1 MRILQS
7 MFLQSMLGALVNAP
21 NRISALALRQ
31 IGGFDDDA
39 ESLVDAVLSATG
51 EVSSLVYAATLLDR
65 IEAMADDELLALLAH
80 IAGKHDLDADAL
92 AAAAKRYADAPDAP
106 GLAAIAGF
114 AEPRWVELFR
124 RLNAT
129 AGGTVRLVRL
139 RERLLRLGQNDTGQN
154 DTGQNDTGRDD
165 TAAARLDGGLKS
177 LLRMWFNPGFLILQ
191 PIDWSTP
198 ANILEKI
205 IAYEAV
211 HAISSW
217 DDLRARLA
225 PEDRRCFAFFHP
237 SMPEEPLIF
246 VEVALTR
253 DIPRAIDPVL
263 RIDRAALPAHEAS
276 TAVFYSISNCQ
287 AGLAGIS
294 FGNFLIKRV
303 AQELKQ
309 QFPDLK
315 RFVTLS
321 PVPGLMRWLR
331 TANPD
336 LAAAFDAADAG
347 FWDERA
353 KGREKPFLAAA
364 LRYFTSSDRA
374 DGWPNDPV
382 ARFHLGN
389 GAILEQMNY
398 GADRSAKGMAQ
409 SGGLMVNYLYDLKVV
424 EANHEAFHDSK
435 AVPLSTSLKQ
445 LQRSL

>member
-7 MFLQSMLGALVNAP
+7 MLTALVNAP
-21 NRISALALRQ
+21 VRMAALGWRQ
-31 IGGFDDDA
+31 PAGIDSDPEA
-39 ESLVDAVLSATG
+39 AVDAVLSATG
-51 EVSSLVYAATLLDR
+51 EVSSLVYARSLLTQL
-65 IEAMADDELLALLAH
+65 EAMEDSELGALMTHVA
-80 IAGKHDLDADAL
+80 IRFDLDGNQLAR
-92 AAAAKRYADAPDAP
+92 AAAAYAADPDATK
-106 GLAAIAGF
+106 LAGIASIS
-114 AEPRWVELFR
+114 EPRWMELFR

-129 AGGTVRLVRL
+129 DGGTVRLVRL
-139 RERLLRLGQNDTGQN
+139 RERMLRLKKASPD
-154 DTGQNDTGRDD
+154 
-165 TAAARLDGGLKS
+165 AARLDSGLKS

-246 VEVALTR
+246 VEVALTEDMPR
-253 DIPRAIDPVL
+253 DIDTVLAID
-263 RIDRAALPAHEAS
+263 REALPAESAS

-309 QFPDLK
+309 EFPDLK

-321 PVPGLMRWLR
+321 PVPGMMRWLR
-331 TANPD
+331 TDNPD
-336 LAAAFDAADAG
+336 LAAAFDSADAG
-347 FWDERA
+347 FWDEDAARHEA
-353 KGREKPFLAAA
+353 AFLAAA
-364 LRYFTSSDRA
+364 IRYFTEPDRE

-389 GAILEQMNY
+389 GAILEQLNF
-398 GADRSAKGMAQ
+398 GADRSAKGMKQA
-409 SGGLMVNYLYDLKVV
+409 GGLMVNYLYDLDVV
-424 EANHEAFHDSK
+424 EANHETFHETR
-435 AVPLSTSLKQ
+435 AVPLSPALRRLTP
-445 LQRSL
+445 R

>member
-7 MFLQSMLGALVNAP
+7 MLTALVNAP
-21 NRISALALRQ
+21 VRMAARGWRQ
-31 IGGFDDDA
+31 PAGIDNDPEA
-39 ESLVDAVLSATG
+39 AVDAVLSATG
-51 EVSSLVYAATLLDR
+51 EVSSLVYARSLLTQL
-65 IEAMADDELLALLAH
+65 EAMDDSALGTLMTHVATRF
-80 IAGKHDLDADAL
+80 DLDGNRLAR
-92 AAAAKRYADAPDAP
+92 AAAAYATDPDAVK
-106 GLAAIAGF
+106 LAGITEI
-114 AEPRWVELFR
+114 AEPRWMELFR

-129 AGGTVRLVRL
+129 DGGTVRLVRL
-139 RERLLRLGQNDTGQN
+139 RERMLRLKQTSPD
-154 DTGQNDTGRDD
+154 
-165 TAAARLDGGLKS
+165 AARLDSGLKS

-237 SMPEEPLIF
+237 CMPEEPLIF
-246 VEVALTR
+246 VEVALTEEMPR
-253 DIPRAIDPVL
+253 DIDTVL
-263 RIDRAALPAHEAS
+263 EIDRDTLPPESAS

-287 AGLAGIS
+287 DGLAGIS

-309 QFPDLK
+309 EFPDLK

-331 TANPD
+331 IKNPD
-336 LAAAFDAADAG
+336 LASMFDSADAEFWNADAAQHEA
-347 FWDERA
+347 A
-353 KGREKPFLAAA
+353 FLAAA
-364 LRYFTSSDRA
+364 IRYFTEPERE
-374 DGWPNDPV
+374 DGWPTDPV

-389 GAILEQMNY
+389 GAILEQVNF
-398 GADRSAKGMAQ
+398 GADRSPKGMRHA
-409 SGGLMVNYLYDLKVV
+409 GGLMVNYRYDLDVV
-424 EANHEAFHDSK
+424 EANHETFHETR
-435 AVPLSTSLKQ
+435 AVPLSPALRRLTP
-445 LQRSL
+445 R